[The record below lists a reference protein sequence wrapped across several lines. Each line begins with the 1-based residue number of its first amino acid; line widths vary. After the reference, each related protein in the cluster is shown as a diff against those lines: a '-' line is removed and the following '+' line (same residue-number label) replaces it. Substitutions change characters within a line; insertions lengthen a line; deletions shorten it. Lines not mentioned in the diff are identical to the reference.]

1 MNRMYLLSIVILLN
15 LGLSSAHGQEG
26 PDIQRYLDMIQRGQA
41 DQVKV
46 ELPNLVARHQRH
58 PGVIYLQG
66 MLTSDGA
73 EAAKVFQNVVDN
85 FPESEWADDALYKV
99 YQFYYSLGLYK
110 TAEGKLAE
118 LRRKYPQSE
127 YVTGKKPPTVAA
139 TPSPQPAVKATPPDR
154 QPPKPAVRPKTV
166 RTGSAYSVQIGAFR
180 KMENASALRSFFQ
193 REGYDVEVRNKV
205 RNGQSLHAVWIGS
218 FGSLEEARTFSQN
231 LQARYKIDS
240 FVVAR

>member
-1 MNRMYLLSIVILLN
+1 MNRMYLVSIVILLN
-15 LGLSSAHGQEG
+15 LALSSAHGQRR

-41 DQVKV
+41 DQVKA

-73 EAAKVFQNVVDN
+73 EAAKVFQSVVDN
-85 FPESEWADDALYKV
+85 YPESEWADDALYKV
-99 YQFYYSLGLYK
+99 YQFYYSLGLYR

-180 KMENASALRSFFQ
+180 KMENASTLRSFFQ